1 MDITFA
7 TLGLVF
13 GIMGFTAAV
22 VCMVKINKMQKVLK
36 ESGIVQ

>member
-1 MDITFA
+1 MDIIFA
-7 TLGLVF
+7 TLGLLF